1 MAKGLRMTALAGED
15 RFLGLLDEHRKIL
28 YKVAASYGRTPED
41 RRDIEQEIVLQL
53 WRSFGRFDGRVKFS
67 TWMYRIALNV
77 AISFVR
83 RESRRLRRTVTVEGS
98 ALDAVPADPRTEERE
113 EGQRLLH
120 HVIHQLDELN
130 RALVILYLDGQSHEE
145 IAEVLGIS
153 VSNVGTRMGR
163 IKEQLRRDFGRAEKV
178 ETGG

>member
-1 MAKGLRMTALAGED
+1 MTALAGED

-77 AISFVR
+77 AISFYR

-98 ALDAVPADPRTEERE
+98 ALDALQADPRTEEPAE
-113 EGQRLLH
+113 ELRTLH
-120 HVIHQLDELN
+120 HFIHQLDELN

-145 IAEVLGIS
+145 IGEVLGIS
-153 VSNVGTRMGR
+153 ASNVGTRMGR
-163 IKEQLRRDFGRAEKV
+163 IKERLRRDFGRAEKA

>member
-1 MAKGLRMTALAGED
+1 MTAIAGED

-83 RESRRLRRTVTVEGS
+83 RESRRLRRTVAVDDG
-98 ALDAVPADPRTEERE
+98 ALETLQTDPRTEEPA

-120 HVIHQLDELN
+120 HFIQHLDALN

-145 IAEVLGIS
+145 IGEVLGIS

-163 IKEQLRRDFGRAEKV
+163 IKDQLRRDFGRAGKT